1 MSRQP
6 VTDDEKRVLVTARI
20 SPRTLRFIRTI
31 RAKNIGRALDSLVL
45 AHQAFLVAM
54 RNRSQVKESKMI
66 QRQPVNL
73 NLPEKR

>member
-6 VTDDEKRVLVTARI
+6 VVADEKRVLITARI

-45 AHQAFLVAM
+45 AHTAFLTAM
-54 RNRSQVKESKMI
+54 RNRSQVSEKRMLM
-66 QRQPVNL
+66 RQPTNL
-73 NLPEKR
+73 NLPEKK